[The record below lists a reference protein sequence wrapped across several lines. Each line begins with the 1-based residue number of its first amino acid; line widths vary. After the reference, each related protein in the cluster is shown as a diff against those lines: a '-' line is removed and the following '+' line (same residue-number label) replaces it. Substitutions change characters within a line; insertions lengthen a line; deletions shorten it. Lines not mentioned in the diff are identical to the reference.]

1 MQISKTYILINSVN
15 TIYWRKKYYERKNQ
29 KIKCNVESCK
39 YNNEKDCLCNLD
51 SIDVTCTCNKCECKN
66 KVETICNS
74 FKEK

>member
-1 MQISKTYILINSVN
+1 MKEKS
-15 TIYWRKKYYERKNQ
+15 Q

-39 YNNEKDCLCNLD
+39 YNNEKNCLCNLD